1 MAKQTKR
8 IKVDKKKSTLKRLVI
23 ANLIAALA
31 LLTVTV
37 VILFALGLLDSIF
50 AFIF

>member
-1 MAKQTKR
+1 MAEKTKR
-8 IKVDKKKSTLKRLVI
+8 NEKGKKKSTLKRLVI

-37 VILFALGLLDSIF
+37 VTLFALGLLDSIF
-50 AFIF
+50 AFLF